1 MGIARTRHEDD
12 ETREFKALVALAAM
26 ERRKDNGE
34 FKGLI
39 PHSAIVDLRDKLVCV
54 TSGASFLGFALVNRL
69 LLRGYSVRVLVDN
82 QEDVDKLREMEIS
95 GEMMMAFKAKISVV
109 MAKPNEIEG
118 LIDAFDGCFGV
129 FHTSSF
135 ADPAGLSGYS
145 KSMAEMEVKASENV
159 VKACARTPS
168 VKNCVLTSSLLAC
181 IWRDASQYELPPLV
195 NHDCWSN
202 ESLCIDKK
210 LWYALGK
217 LKAEKVAWKIAEE
230 MGLKLTTICP
240 GLITGY
246 EFSYRNPTPTI
257 AYLKGA
263 QEMYAKGLLAT
274 VDVRRLA
281 DAHVSVFEAMRTTA
295 FGRYIC
301 FDRIVKC
308 EDEAAKLASG
318 IGIPR
323 HKISGNSLEFISPCC
338 FQLSNKKLVNL
349 MSKTLRNCY
358 GESFSL

>member
-1 MGIARTRHEDD
+1 MGIARTRHEYD
-12 ETREFKALVALAAM
+12 ETRELKALVALAAM
-26 ERRKDNGE
+26 ERRDNGE

-39 PHSAIVDLRDKLVCV
+39 PRSAIVDLRDKLVCV

-69 LLRGYSVRVLVDN
+69 LLHGYSVRVLVDN
-82 QEDVDKLREMEIS
+82 QEDVEKLREMEIS
-95 GEMMMAFKAKISVV
+95 GEMMACEAKISVV

-118 LIDAFDGCFGV
+118 LMEAFDGCFGV

-168 VKNCVLTSSLLAC
+168 VKNCVLTSSVLAC

-230 MGLKLTTICP
+230 TGLKLTTICP

-263 QEMYAKGLLAT
+263 QEMYAQGLLAT

-281 DAHVSVFEAMRTTA
+281 EAHVSVFEAMKTTA

-301 FDRIVKC
+301 FDQIIKG
-308 EDEAAKLASG
+308 EDEAGKLASG

-323 HKISGNSLEFISPCC
+323 HKISDFLGFGLGS
-338 FQLSNKKLVNL
+338 
-349 MSKTLRNCY
+349 
-358 GESFSL
+358 ESGTEHPPHLTDKVGGGTQTTEPGSVLG